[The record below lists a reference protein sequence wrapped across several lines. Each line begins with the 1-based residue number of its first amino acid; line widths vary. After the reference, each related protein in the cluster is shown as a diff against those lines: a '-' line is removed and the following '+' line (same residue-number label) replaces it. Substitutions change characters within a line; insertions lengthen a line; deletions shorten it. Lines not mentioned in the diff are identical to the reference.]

1 MRRVDAGRP
10 ARPGAA
16 EAGIQQ
22 IVKPLPSVSEARL
35 SRVLD
40 MAGDGIV
47 VLDAS
52 ATILV
57 FNRACELMSGW
68 SGPEVAGRPIG
79 MVLAS
84 LDEEGAPDIDSAT
97 RMRQRIG
104 APQELLAHHRDG
116 SLFPVEVSVAEAA
129 TPDGAQF
136 ICILRDLRPRR
147 DAEERLALLRSELNH
162 LARVAALDQMGV
174 TLAHELNQPLTAIGL
189 YLQAAQRSFG
199 ADEDAGALPL
209 IAKARREA
217 ERAGQIIGSMRGFVE
232 KRIPK
237 RTAVALDPLVDE
249 AIELTMLGRRSAITL
264 VRRTPRRDLIVNAD
278 GIQVQQIVVNLL
290 RNALDAIGGEAKGR
304 IEIVTRA
311 CDGFA
316 SLSITDSGP
325 GISPDAIGDLFRPFA
340 TSKRQGLGLGLAIS
354 RAIAQSHGGDIQVE
368 PGGAGRGA
376 TFSVILP
383 LARATAK
390 TPLANGKGV

>member
-47 VLDAS
+47 VLDAA

-84 LDEEGAPDIDSAT
+84 LDEESTPESDTAT

-104 APQELLAHHRDG
+104 APQELLARHRDG

-129 TPDGAQF
+129 TSDGAQF

-147 DAEERLALLRSELNH
+147 EAEERLALLRSELNH

-189 YLQAAQRSFG
+189 YLQAAQRSLG
-199 ADEDAGALPL
+199 GDPAAGALPV

-217 ERAGQIIGSMRGFVE
+217 ERAGQIIGSMRSFVE
-232 KRIPK
+232 KRVPN
-237 RTAVALDPLVDE
+237 RTALALDPLVDE
-249 AIELTMLGRRSAITL
+249 AVELTLLGRRSAISL
-264 VRRTPRRDLIVNAD
+264 VRKAPRRELTVNVD
-278 GIQVQQIVVNLL
+278 GIQIQQIVVNLV
-290 RNALDAIGGEAKGR
+290 RNALDAVGGETKGR

-311 CDGFA
+311 CEGSA
-316 SLSITDSGP
+316 TLSVTDSGH
-325 GISPDAIGDLFRPFA
+325 GIPTEAMADLFRPFA

-354 RAIAQSHGGDIQVE
+354 RAIAQSHGGDIRVE

-376 TFSVILP
+376 TFSLVLP
-383 LARATAK
+383 LARASAK
-390 TPLANGKGV
+390 APPTGEKGA